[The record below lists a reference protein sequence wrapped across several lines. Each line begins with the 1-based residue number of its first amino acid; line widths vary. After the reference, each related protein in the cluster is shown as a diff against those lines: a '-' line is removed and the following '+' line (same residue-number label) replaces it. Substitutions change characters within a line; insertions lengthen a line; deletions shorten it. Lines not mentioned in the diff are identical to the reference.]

1 VLITLSIKGLP
12 AGEHAFHVH
21 GIGKCKPPFMSAG
34 GHFNPD
40 KKKHWLS
47 GWKKE
52 GQNGKFLSLAARPA
66 AEAHGDA
73 KRVDARA
80 LDDDVIPFARRSA
93 NHRDPPNPTRRLPKN
108 GSRCSYG
115 EGGGGGGTPSPQN
128 SSLMVAP
135 AGQISESGCVAI
147 TLPDEKGPTDANRL

>member
-1 VLITLSIKGLP
+1 VAAAVAARADQGIAPVDAFTATLTRTPAGVLITLSIKGLP

-47 GWKKE
+47 GWIKE
-52 GQNGKFLSLAARPA
+52 GQNGKFLSLGARPA
-66 AEAHGDA
+66 EPHGDA
-73 KRVDARA
+73 KRVHARA

-93 NHRDPPNPTRRLPKN
+93 NHRDPPNPTRWLPKKW
-108 GSRCSYG
+108 
-115 EGGGGGGTPSPQN
+115 
-128 SSLMVAP
+128 V
-135 AGQISESGCVAI
+135 
-147 TLPDEKGPTDANRL
+147 